1 MKSRILIIFA
11 KNHLNLRKE
20 KIRRFPAPWRPFCSN
35 ASTLYLTDRCDT
47 YDGCDNFKWKHFC
60 KKEMFVDACQYGSL
74 WSVRMSCQQIGAD
87 CFSQTMS
94 SDYLKQPFNHSS
106 TFQMHLNNISPL
118 FFTGPRCLWIFFR
131 FSCKDYSSLRKLQAW
146 FL

>member
-11 KNHLNLRKE
+11 RNHLNLKKE
-20 KIRRFPAPWRPFCSN
+20 KFRRFPAPWRPFCSN

-60 KKEMFVDACQYGSL
+60 KKEMFADACQYGSL

-87 CFSQTMS
+87 CFNQNAKWLFETT
-94 SDYLKQPFNHSS
+94 LQPPFHLSNA
-106 TFQMHLNNISPL
+106 FQQ
-118 FFTGPRCLWIFFR
+118 CLSVGFYRTQVSLDFFR
-131 FSCKDYSSLRKLQAW
+131 FSCLDHSSLRKLQAW